1 MYPLH
6 PSIYIYIYIYKY
18 IYIFIYLF
26 TSHIYIYITYIYIYI
41 TYIYISLIYIY
52 ITYIYI
58 YISLIYIYIYL
69 TYIIYTYTYTYICV
83 YERMI
88 LQQPPGMQLP
98 SLHREFRWC
107 WLAFFSTHWS
117 DRVLFT
123 SRTNSVQRPGKG
135 RQMITGDLSTGNPSR
150 LLGENWHEEKTGI
163 PSMANVE

>member
-1 MYPLH
+1 
-6 PSIYIYIYIYKY
+6 
-18 IYIFIYLF
+18 
-26 TSHIYIYITYIYIYI
+26 
-41 TYIYISLIYIY
+41 
-52 ITYIYI
+52 
-58 YISLIYIYIYL
+58 
-69 TYIIYTYTYTYICV
+69 
-83 YERMI
+83 MI